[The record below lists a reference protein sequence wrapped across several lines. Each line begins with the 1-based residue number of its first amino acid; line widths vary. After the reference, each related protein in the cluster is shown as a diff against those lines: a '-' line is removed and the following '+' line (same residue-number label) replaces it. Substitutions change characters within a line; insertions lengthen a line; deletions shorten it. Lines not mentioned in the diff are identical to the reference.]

1 MKSQQNHS
9 LGFIL
14 SLITAFMW
22 GVLPIALKELL
33 TGMDA
38 STIVWYR
45 FLFAAFFVLVWLNY
59 RERLPKLGTTN
70 ILTRVI
76 IIISAAGLCANYVFF
91 SFSLNYLNAETSEA
105 VIQLTTLFLI
115 LGGVVFY
122 KEQFSGAQKI
132 GTLFIV
138 AGLLLFFNDRL
149 GEFKNLGSQQTLG
162 VFIVFL
168 SAITWTV
175 YSLLQKK
182 LLREFTSSQ
191 LLFMMYGFSALVLFP
206 FVSPNALLKLDG
218 FQIFLLSFCCLNT
231 VVAYGCFTEAL
242 NCWDASKVSAVL
254 ALAPLFT
261 IIGLKFI
268 VLIEPN
274 YAYSDRLGILSLI
287 GAVLLVLG
295 SVLTALMPIFSRY
308 LEKNSSDSA
317 SLGGS

>member
-1 MKSQQNHS
+1 M
-9 LGFIL
+9 
-14 SLITAFMW
+14 
-22 GVLPIALKELL
+22 
-33 TGMDA
+33 
-38 STIVWYR
+38 
-45 FLFAAFFVLVWLNY
+45 
-59 RERLPKLGTTN
+59 
-70 ILTRVI
+70 
-76 IIISAAGLCANYVFF
+76 
-91 SFSLNYLNAETSEA
+91 
-105 VIQLTTLFLI
+105 
-115 LGGVVFY
+115 
-122 KEQFSGAQKI
+122 
-132 GTLFIV
+132 
-138 AGLLLFFNDRL
+138 
-149 GEFKNLGSQQTLG
+149 GSQQTLG

-182 LLREFTSSQ
+182 LLREFTPSQ
-191 LLFMMYGFSALVLFP
+191 LLFMMYGISAIVLVP
-206 FVSPNALLKLDG
+206 FVSPNALLNLGG

-231 VVAYGCFTEAL
+231 VVAYGCFTKAL

-261 IIGLKFI
+261 IIGLKII

-274 YAYSDRLGILSLI
+274 YAYSDRLGALSLI

>member
-45 FLFAAFFVLVWLNY
+45 FLFAAFFVLVFLNY
-59 RERLPKLGTTN
+59 RERLPKLGPTS

-122 KEQFSGAQKI
+122 KEQFSGVQKI

-149 GEFKNLGSQQTLG
+149 GEFKNLGSQQTFG

-168 SAITWTV
+168 
-175 YSLLQKK
+175 
-182 LLREFTSSQ
+182 F
-191 LLFMMYGFSALVLFP
+191 
-206 FVSPNALLKLDG
+206 
-218 FQIFLLSFCCLNT
+218 
-231 VVAYGCFTEAL
+231 
-242 NCWDASKVSAVL
+242 KV
-254 ALAPLFT
+254 
-261 IIGLKFI
+261 
-268 VLIEPN
+268 
-274 YAYSDRLGILSLI
+274 
-287 GAVLLVLG
+287 
-295 SVLTALMPIFSRY
+295 
-308 LEKNSSDSA
+308 
-317 SLGGS
+317 

>member
-1 MKSQQNHS
+1 
-9 LGFIL
+9 
-14 SLITAFMW
+14 MW

-33 TGMDA
+33 KGMDA

-59 RERLPKLGTTN
+59 RERLPKLGPTN

-76 IIISAAGLCANYVFF
+76 IIISAGGLCANYVFF

-122 KEQFSGAQKI
+122 KEQFSGVQKI

-206 FVSPNALLKLDG
+206 FVSPNVLLKLDG
-218 FQIFLLSFCCLNT
+218 FQIFLLSF
-231 VVAYGCFTEAL
+231 
-242 NCWDASKVSAVL
+242 
-254 ALAPLFT
+254 
-261 IIGLKFI
+261 
-268 VLIEPN
+268 
-274 YAYSDRLGILSLI
+274 
-287 GAVLLVLG
+287 
-295 SVLTALMPIFSRY
+295 
-308 LEKNSSDSA
+308 
-317 SLGGS
+317 